1 MKPRFLPKFPVFV
14 QDWLSSLRV
23 RSMTLEER
31 GAFLEL
37 LLLQWQEG
45 ALPGSPEA
53 LMRIAGI
60 HGSPADHPLVVEAFP
75 ECTDGL
81 RRNPKC
87 AGVRA
92 EADAWCEEQARK
104 SALGVAARRQPGGQP
119 GGQPAGNPA
128 VNPRSTPPTPTPTP
142 KKNKTRSPTV
152 SSSAPG
158 EPAPPPPAKTR
169 KLATGPEADCRD
181 HWDREWFRT
190 RLGQEWVWNGRD
202 ASAVAKIL
210 NQPGV
215 TSDEVCRRM
224 TRLLE
229 SPDTWDAKNARP
241 SLLEDRWNQFAV
253 VVKKN
258 GHVNAA
264 DSLLAERSR
273 A

>member
-14 QDWLSSLRV
+14 QDILGSLRWQ
-23 RSMTLEER
+23 RMTAAER
-31 GAFLEL
+31 GCYVHL
-37 LLLQWQEG
+37 LFLQWVEG
-45 ALPGSPEA
+45 ALPDDPAGLLTLGS
-53 LMRIAGI
+53 IT
-60 HGSPADHPLVVEAFP
+60 GSPADHTLVVEAFP
-75 ECTDGL
+75 VCEDGL
-81 RRNPKC
+81 RRNGKC
-87 AGVRA
+87 AEVRSKA
-92 EADAWCEEQARK
+92 EWYLDEQTRK
-104 SALGVAARRQPGGQP
+104 SALGVAARQ
-119 GGQPAGNPA
+119 QPAGQPTGNPE
-128 VNPRSTPPTPTPTP
+128 VNPRSTLPNSELRTP
-142 KKNKTRSPTV
+142 KKKKTQRPTV

-158 EPAPPPPAKTR
+158 EPVPPPPAKTR
-169 KLATGPEADCRD
+169 KPATGPEADCRA

-202 ASAVAKIL
+202 ASSVAKIL

-215 TSDEVCRRM
+215 TADEVCRRM

-229 SPDTWDAKNARP
+229 SPDSWDAKNARP

-258 GHVNAA
+258 GHANAA